1 MQKTG
6 IGYQD
11 FEEIR
16 QENIFYVDKTRFIR
30 EWWDNADK
38 VTLITRPRRFGKT
51 LTMSMVEKFFSVRYA
66 GREDLFQG
74 LEIWE
79 DERFKELQGSY
90 PVISIS
96 FANVKEKDYKATVHR
111 ICQIITD
118 LYNDNRFLLEQDLL
132 SKEERSYFQKI
143 SAHMPEVEA
152 TIALHRLSRFL
163 YYYYGRK
170 VILLLD
176 EYDTPMQEAYVNGYW
191 AELVSFT
198 RNLFNSAFKTNPYL
212 ERGVMTGITRVSRES
227 IFSDLNNLEIVTTTS
242 EKYSDCFGFTEKEV
256 FAALAEY
263 GLWEQRQ
270 EVKAWYDGFTFGR
283 NKDMYNPWSILNYL
297 DKKQA
302 GMYWANTS
310 SNSLAGRLIR
320 EGNVQVKEDFEDLLL
335 GRHLQ
340 IELDEQVVYDQLP
353 VKMNAIWSLLLAGGY
368 LRVVRRE
375 LSQRTGRWNYTLAL
389 TNREVCLMFEGMIQE
404 WFSQSGGNYNNFIKA
419 LLANDVEA
427 MNEYMNKVAMTT
439 FSYFDSGKNP
449 SSEEPERFY
458 HGFVL
463 GLTVELSGRYVLTSN
478 RESGFGRYDVMLEP
492 VDFTKDNGI
501 IMEFKVFQPG
511 KEKGLEDTVA
521 AALAQI
527 EEKRYE
533 TALTAKGVL
542 RERIRKY
549 GFAFR
554 GKEVLIGGR

>member
-1 MQKTG
+1 
-6 IGYQD
+6 
-11 FEEIR
+11 
-16 QENIFYVDKTRFIR
+16 
-30 EWWDNADK
+30 
-38 VTLITRPRRFGKT
+38 
-51 LTMSMVEKFFSVRYA
+51 MSR
-66 GREDLFQG
+66 
-74 LEIWE
+74 
-79 DERFKELQGSY
+79 
-90 PVISIS
+90 
-96 FANVKEKDYKATVHR
+96 
-111 ICQIITD
+111 
-118 LYNDNRFLLEQDLL
+118 
-132 SKEERSYFQKI
+132 
-143 SAHMPEVEA
+143 
-152 TIALHRLSRFL
+152 
-163 YYYYGRK
+163 
-170 VILLLD
+170 
-176 EYDTPMQEAYVNGYW
+176 YW